1 MAGKRKTIVP
11 DLDDLRRSK
20 RSNMGQGGRLT
31 QLQKLESSQMNRQ
44 RPVKKNP
51 AQEMIDS
58 QPVNVMAPEAPIR
71 KPRARP
77 IKATKTSSNEKTER
91 HLSSSNLPQRV
102 TEDKPT
108 SHPRSPDSRFG
119 FVPPPP
125 ATSERHFIRALS
137 RFNSTPSGS
146 SQPNTPK
153 RTLTGAHSRKHDN
166 LRHHSKSDTSRA
178 LPASKPVPLE
188 HTPAVVNHRCP
199 NTSLDTPVT
208 SDSNPPTDLESDYTR
223 PSRMNIS
230 DAEAPLHGDEG
241 YDSGRDHDVDA
252 NNSDL
257 DNSDARTNDVQ
268 VDHGNDGDSGEAD
281 QDVDVDNLGVDQ
293 DDGDS
298 FVDDP
303 HQDHDTSKDSNDDEF
318 TRARSRVADSS
329 HNARD
334 VLQDHRAKNC
344 RPRMP
349 DLDELETLRRRA
361 TTQDSAQSS
370 SEEEVVVPRKRTR
383 MIKATAQ
390 NIRFYPPSWKDL
402 LEAAKKKSR
411 LGLLTSTASKR
422 SDFLK
427 TKGIEYLLETLED
440 FGSQGV
446 GVDDGYWDEYKS
458 DMAVLLWDD
467 RATMRSE
474 MKKAARPIVLAH
486 YEILPPDVDD
496 ENDYEREVRDN
507 VKTLLQNGA
516 FLRDGGRTNNL
527 ANEALGSFCMS
538 YFYKGEN
545 ALAKSFPDLFADAV
559 PEGAVALAATALAAA
574 IDEYKTGTYKQMK
587 FVADLYQPI
596 YDSVIQLYHDVQKDH
611 YHAKKCRA
619 ARKKWA
625 RTAGILTR
633 DDPNRRHDWGLKLQ
647 LD

>member
-44 RPVKKNP
+44 RPVKKKP
-51 AQEMIDS
+51 RSGDDR
-58 QPVNVMAPEAPIR
+58 QPTSNVMAASR
-71 KPRARP
+71 LKVW
-77 IKATKTSSNEKTER
+77 
-91 HLSSSNLPQRV
+91 LC
-102 TEDKPT
+102 PT
-108 SHPRSPDSRFG
+108 STCD
-119 FVPPPP
+119 PPN
-125 ATSERHFIRALS
+125 AISSVALS

-146 SQPNTPK
+146 SQPNTPNAPHW
-153 RTLTGAHSRKHDN
+153 RPFAKHDN
-166 LRHHSKSDTSRA
+166 LRHHSKSDTSHA

-188 HTPAVVNHRCP
+188 HTPAGAHSQKRNDPRPHCNASRKPPVSKHSP
-199 NTSLDTPVT
+199 STPPSPVT
-208 SDSNPPTDLESDYTR
+208 AIRPLTWNPNYTR

-241 YDSGRDHDVDA
+241 YDSGQITMWMLTILIWTTRMLELMMCRG
-252 NNSDL
+252 N
-257 DNSDARTNDVQ
+257 
-268 VDHGNDGDSGEAD
+268 HGND
-281 QDVDVDNLGVDQ
+281 DQ
-293 DDGDS
+293 DDVTVLLTTPTRIMTPRKIATMMNS
-298 FVDDP
+298 LVHAHESP
-303 HQDHDTSKDSNDDEF
+303 TAHTMPEMSSK
-318 TRARSRVADSS
+318 TIAQRTVA
-329 HNARD
+329 
-334 VLQDHRAKNC
+334 
-344 RPRMP
+344 PRMP

-370 SEEEVVVPRKRTR
+370 SEEE
-383 MIKATAQ
+383 

-402 LEAAKKKSR
+402 LEATKKKSR

-440 FGSQGV
+440 FGSQG
-446 GVDDGYWDEYKS
+446 
-458 DMAVLLWDD
+458 
-467 RATMRSE
+467 
-474 MKKAARPIVLAH
+474 
-486 YEILPPDVDD
+486 
-496 ENDYEREVRDN
+496 
-507 VKTLLQNGA
+507 
-516 FLRDGGRTNNL
+516 GRTNNL
-527 ANEALGSFCMS
+527 ANEALGSF
-538 YFYKGEN
+538 Y
-545 ALAKSFPDLFADAV
+545 LFADAV

-633 DDPNRRHDWGLKLQ
+633 NDPNRRHDWGLKLQ

>member
-1 MAGKRKTIVP
+1 
-11 DLDDLRRSK
+11 
-20 RSNMGQGGRLT
+20 
-31 QLQKLESSQMNRQ
+31 
-44 RPVKKNP
+44 
-51 AQEMIDS
+51 
-58 QPVNVMAPEAPIR
+58 
-71 KPRARP
+71 
-77 IKATKTSSNEKTER
+77 
-91 HLSSSNLPQRV
+91 
-102 TEDKPT
+102 
-108 SHPRSPDSRFG
+108 
-119 FVPPPP
+119 
-125 ATSERHFIRALS
+125 
-137 RFNSTPSGS
+137 
-146 SQPNTPK
+146 
-153 RTLTGAHSRKHDN
+153 
-166 LRHHSKSDTSRA
+166 
-178 LPASKPVPLE
+178 
-188 HTPAVVNHRCP
+188 
-199 NTSLDTPVT
+199 
-208 SDSNPPTDLESDYTR
+208 
-223 PSRMNIS
+223 
-230 DAEAPLHGDEG
+230 
-241 YDSGRDHDVDA
+241 VDA

-303 HQDHDTSKDSNDDEF
+303 HQDHDTSKDSNDGKISHACVHHATELAHLPYADEF

-458 DMAVLLWDD
+458 DMAVLVFVFLLC
-467 RATMRSE
+467 RITLTIILAMGRSRYYAFRNE
-474 MKKAARPIVLAH
+474 KGCAS
-486 YEILPPDVDD
+486 DCSG
-496 ENDYEREVRDN
+496 
-507 VKTLLQNGA
+507 TLRN
-516 FLRDGGRTNNL
+516 
-527 ANEALGSFCMS
+527 SS
-538 YFYKGEN
+538 
-545 ALAKSFPDLFADAV
+545 
-559 PEGAVALAATALAAA
+559 
-574 IDEYKTGTYKQMK
+574 
-587 FVADLYQPI
+587 
-596 YDSVIQLYHDVQKDH
+596 
-611 YHAKKCRA
+611 
-619 ARKKWA
+619 
-625 RTAGILTR
+625 TR
-633 DDPNRRHDWGLKLQ
+633 C
-647 LD
+647 